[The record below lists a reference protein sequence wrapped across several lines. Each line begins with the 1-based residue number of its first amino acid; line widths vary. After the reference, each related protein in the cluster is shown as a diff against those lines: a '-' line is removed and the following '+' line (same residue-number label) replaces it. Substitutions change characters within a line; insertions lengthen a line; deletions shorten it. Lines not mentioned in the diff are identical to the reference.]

1 MSEAGGRLQRLRLRL
16 VFGWRHRRAL
26 RLADPRRLTDRI
38 QRRKLADRD
47 PLMVAWT
54 DKLAAKAMA
63 SDLLGPDWVTPTL
76 WTGMVLPAEPNW
88 PVPFVVKSRHGCN
101 QNAFVRD
108 EGFDWVALRRRAR
121 RWIARPYGGLL
132 DEWAYRDVPRGLVVE
147 PFVGST
153 STLPVDYKIF
163 VFGGRASHVQVHL
176 DRADDHRWLV
186 LDRDWR
192 VVEGQGIDEIPERPA
207 SLARLL
213 AAAETIGAPFDFV
226 RVDFYEVDGHPR
238 FGELS
243 FYPGSGLL
251 PVAPDALDVQW
262 GRLWRAAELRKRIR
276 LVADAMPREN
286 ERSVA

>member
-1 MSEAGGRLQRLRLRL
+1 MSEAGGRLQRLRLGL
-16 VFGWRHRRAL
+16 VFGWRHRRIL
-26 RLADPRRLTDRI
+26 RLSDPRRLTDRI

-108 EGFDWVALRRRAR
+108 EGFDWVQLRRRAR

-153 STLPVDYKIF
+153 GALPVDYKIF

-176 DRADDHRWLV
+176 DRAGDHRWLV

-192 VVEGQGIDEIPERPA
+192 VVEGQGIDETPERPA

-226 RVDFYEVDGHPR
+226 RVDFYEVDGQPR
-238 FGELS
+238 FGELA

-251 PVAPDALDVQW
+251 PVKPDALDLVW
-262 GRLWRAAELRKRIR
+262 GRLWRAAEMRRDIR
-276 LVADAMPREN
+276 LVDDTGRE
-286 ERSVA
+286 RALVA

>member
-1 MSEAGGRLQRLRLRL
+1 LKVAAGGRLQRLRLWL
-16 VFGWRHRRAL
+16 IFGWRHRRAL
-26 RLADPRRLTDRI
+26 RLSDPRRLTDRI

-47 PLMVAWT
+47 PAMVDWT
-54 DKLAAKAMA
+54 DKLRAKAMA

-101 QNAFVRD
+101 QNAFVRN
-108 EGFDWVALRRRAR
+108 EGFDWARLRRRAR
-121 RWIARPYGGLL
+121 RWIARPYGRLL

-153 STLPVDYKIF
+153 GALPVDYKIF

-176 DRADDHRWLV
+176 DRAGDHRWLV

-192 VVEGQGIDEIPERPA
+192 VVEGQGIDETPERPA
-207 SLARLL
+207 SLSRLL

-226 RVDFYEVDGHPR
+226 RVDFYEVDGQPR
-238 FGELS
+238 FGELA

-251 PVAPDALDVQW
+251 PVRPDSLDLVW
-262 GRLWRAAELRKRIR
+262 GRLWRAAEMRRDIR
-276 LVADAMPREN
+276 LVDDTGRE
-286 ERSVA
+286 RALVA